1 MCISNDPVLFVKQ
14 TNKENTTGINLKQ
27 NRMSKIM
34 GSQSC
39 DGMKSSSENEIRE
52 LQPGTPAKMTPGH
65 IILRG
70 KTAQE
75 EYTLY
80 VPVIW

>member
-1 MCISNDPVLFVKQ
+1 
-14 TNKENTTGINLKQ
+14 
-27 NRMSKIM
+27 M

-52 LQPGTPAKMTPGH
+52 LQPGTSAKMTPGH

-80 VPVIW
+80 VPVI

>member
-1 MCISNDPVLFVKQ
+1 
-14 TNKENTTGINLKQ
+14 
-27 NRMSKIM
+27 
-34 GSQSC
+34 
-39 DGMKSSSENEIRE
+39 MKSSSENEIRE
-52 LQPGTPAKMTPGH
+52 LQPGTSAKMTPGH

-80 VPVIW
+80 VPVI